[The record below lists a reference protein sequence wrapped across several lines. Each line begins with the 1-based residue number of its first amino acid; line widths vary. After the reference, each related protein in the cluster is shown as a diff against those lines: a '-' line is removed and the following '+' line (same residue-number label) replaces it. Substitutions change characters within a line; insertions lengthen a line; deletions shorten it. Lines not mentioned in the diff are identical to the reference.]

1 MKHLQEILSQ
11 ERGSE
16 ERGARDERKLRLDRA
31 LLELARIQYP
41 DLEFEPCL
49 DRLNELAS
57 QLGDRLRNF
66 NDGREFVEKA
76 QQYLFEELGFHG
88 NEEDYF
94 DPLNSFLNQ
103 VLERRT
109 GIPVSLSALYME
121 IARRLA
127 MPVFGI
133 GLPRH
138 FIIQFDDGNYA
149 TYIDPFHGGR
159 VITPREILL
168 LAGAAEP
175 DSRVTPAML
184 PGMLRRV
191 SKKEI
196 VMRMLRNLQRD
207 YIARKD
213 WARGLEIVNLVV
225 TGISMDRLGDD
236 RELAALHKLRSAL
249 HLHLNHYTAARA
261 DLEAYLRMSPDAG
274 DREGIREQIEAIHR
288 RLARL
293 N

>member
-1 MKHLQEILSQ
+1 MRQPEFERLHLRQILTQ
-11 ERGSE
+11 AEGP
-16 ERGARDERKLRLDRA
+16 KLRLDLAA
-31 LLELARIQYP
+31 LDLATIQFPNLEI
-41 DLEFEPCL
+41 ESSL

-76 QQYLFEELGFHG
+76 QQYLFEELGFRG

-94 DPLNSFLNQ
+94 DPLNSCLNQ

-109 GIPVSLSALYME
+109 GIPISLSVLYME

-127 MPVFGI
+127 MPVYGI

-149 TYIDPFHGGR
+149 AFIDPFHGGHP
-159 VITPREILL
+159 VTAREILL

-175 DSRVTPAML
+175 NSPLVPAML
-184 PGMLRRV
+184 PRILQRV
-191 SKKEI
+191 TKKEI
-196 VMRMLRNLQRD
+196 AMRMLRNLQRD
-207 YIARKD
+207 YVARKD
-213 WARGLEIVNLVV
+213 WPRALETIDLVIVGLAADGEAVE
-225 TGISMDRLGDD
+225 S
-236 RELAALHKLRSAL
+236 ELAASHKFRSAL
-249 HLHLNHYTAARA
+249 HLELNHFMAARA
-261 DLEAYLRMSPDAG
+261 DLDAYLRILPNAHDG
-274 DREGIREQIEAIHR
+274 DEVRKQIEMIHR